1 MDYFSKFLRT
11 SSQPSPK
18 PAHDHAGEFNKSWNL
33 IKNTLEHP
41 DERQLLKGINSTDV
55 PAHLQSMVDSLVWES
70 SRTEEGGTG
79 ACLEYLLKNDV
90 LGTLVRLSEPDRPS
104 GIQAEVLRAVQ
115 NMVVLMDEQ
124 FLVHSAVHRAV
135 LRLLRNCV
143 GDDIQEQ
150 LDGRNKVMG
159 AAKNAVRSQPSEYEL
174 DLVNLLCILCS
185 RIRTYRELLMIF
197 FHDKH
202 WYRSEPLF
210 SVEEEDEDEEDE
222 DEDETTDDPNDASRD
237 SPSPT
242 PSQATITS
250 APGSSHARKPEYEFL
265 LFNYLLRFVH
275 REGQIGDFARAG
287 LLFLMDVAMSPGEPI
302 HRLAGDENSGSMSAS
317 TSEQTLGDPI
327 TDAALALAEYIVD
340 GDFSDVLGAGLGAVY
355 SLLPSKLEIRS
366 PVTPDVNQGSGM
378 VLGSTGPATE
388 EEKEDLEALSEKN
401 RAIGLEDSTN
411 PDFKSRL
418 DHFLK
423 LLEFLQDIFR
433 RNIVRDSGDSS
444 LDASTLVGTSIV
456 QSILDAVRRIF
467 LENVLYPSI
476 LECSDLD
483 GSAVAVMSYI
493 DIMIRTLE
501 RGQLSNLLVE
511 FLMSEDNDGVGGPH
525 QQRPHG
531 MLNLSTNVPPRS
543 RSGAVADTQTKLHR
557 RKSSAMLL
565 LEMEAPESRRQSEYF
580 TSMARFTLKD
590 LLLSNLRSQNQP
602 TVTAAFQ
609 LFQSM
614 LTQRCHV
621 CTDGLILVF
630 PDVNATS
637 YPEPAMIMPP
647 PLPQL
652 HAEDSDDEEFIY
664 PGAEDE
670 HKEPP
675 LPPLSSLPTYMQP
688 ETTLSTHE
696 REMGLYLTLVS
707 RVDPSHNEDA
717 FSTGY
722 DHYLRDALASIQS
735 HSCFH
740 IGLDEDLDSRSK
752 HRHRLNVNDPVL
764 SLVLESLRKFFS
776 NSPKMNISLTGVLAE
791 LALCPNRSIAGWLT
805 CTVIDSPQ
813 PKPASDDALL
823 EDTRD
828 DRSIDF
834 DIDEKLATETN
845 ILPATRLDENSRPIV
860 HSIFQGLVGQLERYR
875 QLVDNFDKYL
885 LERRQGLLF
894 SENLTD
900 ALTLVL
906 EPASDPTLM
915 KASSSSSS
923 TLIAPETTPQR
934 PKSKPKT
941 SSSLVSFLTP
951 RKNRTASAKA
961 QAAAEPQTPP
971 KNGGKGVAASPF
983 APHYQ
988 QTRDIVVEPFVAP
1001 LPSSKLWTPANTS
1014 NWGTEE
1020 DDVFS
1025 AGSQW
1030 GGGRREPEVDEDQER
1045 RVDKPTSRVTLSHLL
1060 DNVVI
1065 LEECIKEL
1073 VAIIQARRSLG
1084 IDSVRYV

>member
-33 IKNTLEHP
+33 IKATLEHP
-41 DERQLLKGINSTDV
+41 DERQLMKGIKSTDV

-70 SRTEEGGTG
+70 SRTEEGATG
-79 ACLEYLLKNDV
+79 ACMEYLLKNDV

-104 GIQAEVLRAVQ
+104 GIQAEVLLAVQ

-124 FLVHSAVHRAV
+124 FLVHSAVHKAV

-150 LDGRNKVMG
+150 LDGRNRVMG

-210 SVEEEDEDEEDE
+210 SVEEQDEDDEDEGM
-222 DEDETTDDPNDASRD
+222 TDDPNDGPRRT
-237 SPSPT
+237 PSPT

-250 APGSSHARKPEYEFL
+250 AARKPEYEFL

-287 LLFLMDVAMSPGEPI
+287 LLFMMDVAMSPGEPV
-302 HRLAGDENSGSMSAS
+302 HRLAGDEHAGSVL
-317 TSEQTLGDPI
+317 TSCPERMVGDPI

-366 PVTPDVNQGSGM
+366 PTILDVNQSGM
-378 VLGSTGPATE
+378 VLGSMGLETAP
-388 EEKEDLEALSEKN
+388 EKEDAEALSKEN

-411 PDFKSRL
+411 LDFKARL

-423 LLEFLQDIFR
+423 LLEFLQDIIR
-433 RNIVRDSGDSS
+433 RNVIHDSADNS
-444 LDASTLVGTSIV
+444 LDASALVGMSIV

-493 DIMIRTLE
+493 DIIIRTLE
-501 RGQLSNLLVE
+501 DGQLSDLLVD
-511 FLMSEDNDGVGGPH
+511 FLMSEDDDDKRH
-525 QQRPHG
+525 QRTHG
-531 MLNLSTNVPPRS
+531 MLNLSSNVPPQS
-543 RSGAVADTQTKLHR
+543 RSSVIVEKQTKLHR

-565 LEMEAPESRRQSEYF
+565 LEMEAPDSRRQSEYF
-580 TSMARFTLKD
+580 TTMVRFTLKD
-590 LLLSNLRSQNQP
+590 LLLSNLRSHNQP
-602 TVTAAFQ
+602 TVTAALQ
-609 LFQSM
+609 LFQTM

-621 CTDGLILVF
+621 CTDGVILVI
-630 PDVNATS
+630 PDASATS
-637 YPEPAMIMPP
+637 YPEPAMIMPVFP
-647 PLPQL
+647 PQMSE
-652 HAEDSDDEEFIY
+652 EDGDEEEFVY
-664 PGAEDE
+664 PGAEGE
-670 HKEPP
+670 SRQPSLAP
-675 LPPLSSLPTYMQP
+675 LVPLLTYMQP
-688 ETTLSTHE
+688 ETTFSTHE
-696 REMGLYLTLVS
+696 REMGLYLALVS
-707 RVDPSHNEDA
+707 RIDPSHNDDE

-735 HSCFH
+735 HSCFP
-740 IGLDEDLDSRSK
+740 ISPGEDLESRSK
-752 HRHRLNVNDPVL
+752 QRHRLNINDPIL
-764 SLVLESLRKFFS
+764 SVVLESLRRFFA
-776 NSPKMNISLTGVLAE
+776 NSSKMNISLTGVLAE

-805 CTVIDSPQ
+805 CTVNDSSQ
-813 PKPASDDALL
+813 SQIMSDDTLL

-828 DRSIDF
+828 DRSVDF
-834 DIDEKLATETN
+834 DINEKLAMETN

-860 HSIFQGLVGQLERYR
+860 HSVLQALVGQLERYR
-875 QLVDNFDKYL
+875 QSVNNFDKYL

-906 EPASDPTLM
+906 EPAVDVGLV
-915 KASSSSSS
+915 KASTTSSSSRS
-923 TLIAPETTPQR
+923 TPETTPRR
-934 PKSKPKT
+934 PKSK

-951 RKNRTASAKA
+951 RKNKSVSSKT
-961 QAAAEPQTPP
+961 QVPPETPP
-971 KNGGKGVAASPF
+971 GNGNKAVASSPF

-988 QTRDIVVEPFVAP
+988 QTRDIVIEPFIAP
-1001 LPSSKLWTPANTS
+1001 LPTSGLWVPVQAST
-1014 NWGTEE
+1014 WGAEE
-1020 DDVFS
+1020 EEVFS

-1030 GGGRREPEVDEDQER
+1030 GGERLKSVEDPGCPDDR
-1045 RVDKPTSRVTLSHLL
+1045 KPTTHVTLSHLL

-1073 VAIIQARRSLG
+1073 AAIIQTRRSLG